1 MGSKYKLDFLAH
13 YFLIYPIEIT
23 MKLLL
28 PILALLLATPLI
40 AKEELVTLPVR
51 ESVQLTIYNSEDL
64 TLVRERRQLSF
75 KKGENRLQFSWA
87 GTLIDPTS
95 VELQGVGE
103 KATKNIEIMDTSY
116 PAESNEMLIWTIS
129 AQEAASHMIEISY
142 FTSGISWSAEYHGLV
157 SADES
162 TCDLTAFITVT
173 NNSGEE
179 YEDASVR
186 LVIGTIHLV
195 EEIVSLATPRGWG
208 GGRKPPPAPPTA
220 RMPQEEM
227 RDMEDSAGSNSAAP
241 EPKAMIKKGL
251 SEYYIF
257 TVEGQETIPNRWSK
271 RLKSFEVKD
280 IPLETVYRLQP
291 KKHGHGFNK
300 FLEFKNDEEHN
311 MGNEPLPDGMIKLY
325 RKVGAGR
332 LAWLG
337 QVFSKYIPKNEEVK
351 IDLGA
356 DANVTMKS
364 KRMKFKKKDIVVD
377 RKWVVGWT
385 TVEDFEIEVKNFRGR
400 SVKVEIHQSF
410 GRWATFA
417 GEGWVKEDSN
427 TKKAEFTLEANK
439 SNTLNFTV
447 TTKNGQNRK

>member
-1 MGSKYKLDFLAH
+1 
-13 YFLIYPIEIT
+13 
-23 MKLLL
+23 MKLIL
-28 PILALLLATPLI
+28 PILALLLATPLV

-75 KKGENRLQFSWA
+75 KKGDNRLQFSWA

-103 KATKNIEIMDTSY
+103 KAQKNIEIMDTSY
-116 PAESNEMLIWTIS
+116 PPESSEMLIWTIS
-129 AQEAASHMIEISY
+129 AKEASSHMIEISY
-142 FTSGISWSAEYHGLV
+142 FTSGISWSAEYHGMV

-173 NNSGEE
+173 NRSGEE

-195 EEIVSLATPRGWG
+195 EEIVSLATRRGLG
-208 GGRKPPPAPPTA
+208 GGGPPMPPAEEAP
-220 RMPQEEM
+220 RMPREEM
-227 RDMEDSAGSNSAAP
+227 REMEDSAGSNSAAS

-251 SEYYIF
+251 SEYYVF

-291 KKHGHGFNK
+291 KKHSHGFNK

-311 MGNEPLPDGMIKLY
+311 LGNEPLPDGWIKLY

-332 LAWLG
+332 LSWLG
-337 QVFSKYIPKNEEVK
+337 QVFSKYIPKNEKVK
-351 IDLGA
+351 INLGA
-356 DANVTMKS
+356 DANVTL
-364 KRMKFKKKDIVVD
+364 KRKRLKLKKKNLMISN
-377 RKWVVGWT
+377 RYLVGWT

-400 SVKVEIHQSF
+400 KVKIEIHQSF
-410 GRWATFA
+410 GRWATFE
-417 GEGWVKEDSN
+417 GEGWVKEDSDTN
-427 TKKAEFTLEANK
+427 KAEFTLEANK
-439 SNTLNFTV
+439 SSKLKFTV
-447 TTKNGQNRK
+447 TTKQGRNRK